1 MKSFG
6 NKLFRAVLLLCVLS
20 AAGGILQKAE
30 GGAETGP
37 AFPAGKG
44 FGEWERPVRI
54 TGGIVPH
61 HDLALGMIQRFYD
74 HLGSP
79 DVRRVWLLSP
89 DHFRRARTYS
99 ALCPDDWQT
108 PERILRADREAC
120 EALASLSVAGADGT
134 LFRREHGITIHI
146 PFIARH
152 FPNASV
158 VPLVI
163 GARTP
168 DLALIILKNALM
180 DLLRDGDAII
190 LSMDLSHYKSPEAMA
205 AEDRKTLDVLE
216 GLRPA
221 ETKAIDVDARRAAAL
236 VLMLFREFGIEK
248 GIVLEHADSSSILG
262 RRVESGTSYAAILY
276 GVPGRMGRSVISG
289 K

>member
-1 MKSFG
+1 M
-6 NKLFRAVLLLCVLS
+6 
-20 AAGGILQKAE
+20 
-30 GGAETGP
+30 
-37 AFPAGKG
+37 
-44 FGEWERPVRI
+44 
-54 TGGIVPH
+54 
-61 HDLALGMIQRFYD
+61 
-74 HLGSP
+74 
-79 DVRRVWLLSP
+79 
-89 DHFRRARTYS
+89 
-99 ALCPDDWQT
+99 
-108 PERILRADREAC
+108 
-120 EALASLSVAGADGT
+120 
-134 LFRREHGITIHI
+134 
-146 PFIARH
+146 
-152 FPNASV
+152 